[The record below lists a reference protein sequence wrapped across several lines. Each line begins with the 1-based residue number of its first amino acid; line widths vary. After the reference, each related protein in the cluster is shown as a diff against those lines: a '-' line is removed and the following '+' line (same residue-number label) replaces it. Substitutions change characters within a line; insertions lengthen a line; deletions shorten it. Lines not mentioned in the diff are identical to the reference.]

1 MGSASQKYRK
11 IDMLIEKFDFLELLR
26 LAIAQSNGK
35 GKITKD
41 VVLGEIALMSPG
53 AKLWAEL
60 LLERVDFERVAIIT
74 PAEEQT
80 ELFISKYDFNYQVE
94 RRIEDKPGKVEF
106 KTGEIKSALFFK
118 VRNKMA
124 RVIHQEMIKKNFKPN
139 NTQGSLDNLAK
150 SMAEVVLRG
159 HLFVKAMCP
168 HCQGIGKVEIYESHV
183 NPIGTKFCEKCDGS
197 GKRPYTLNEKIKI
210 ANLVLTKTAYI
221 KSYQK
226 YEQLGESIVAEWENQ
241 IRNKLSKSF
250 NFEMNETKNA
260 TYA

>member
-11 IDMLIEKFDFLELLR
+11 IEMLIEKFDFLELLR

-60 LLERVDFERVAIIT
+60 LLERVDFERIAIIT

-106 KTGEIKSALFFK
+106 KIGEIKSALFFK

-124 RVIHQEMIKKNFKPN
+124 RTIHQEMIKKNFKPN
-139 NTQGSLDNLAK
+139 NPQGSLDNLAQ

-168 HCQGIGKVEIYESHV
+168 HCQGIGKVEIYEGHI
-183 NPIGTKFCEKCDGS
+183 NPIGTKFCDKCDGT

-210 ANLVLTKTAYI
+210 AKLFLTKTAYI

-250 NFEMNETKNA
+250 NFKLNESKHV